1 MNNTDGANQTSQLN
15 QPLLTVETVD
25 KHIKQ
30 NSDNEEDVPQ
40 LQTTN
45 INQPRVSNKVS
56 LIKQKS
62 SKTNKIFE
70 LEGIENVD
78 EAVSPFTQQ

>member
-15 QPLLTVETVD
+15 QPLLTVD
-25 KHIKQ
+25 KHTKQ

-78 EAVSPFTQQ
+78 EAVSPFTMQ